1 MNQQSETIMKV
12 AAILTA
18 LQDTGGSPESMLYI
32 FCDMDIHYWNTLK
45 TLMLSGKLIHISANF
60 VTLTDKGRKTA
71 QDINA
76 LVASRGMN

>member
-1 MNQQSETIMKV
+1 MKSDVVLKV

-18 LQDTGGSPESMLYI
+18 LEDTGNQGTPESMLYI

-45 TLMLSGKLIHISANF
+45 ALLVSGKLINISANY

-76 LVASRGMN
+76 MVAAKQAK